1 MSRLF
6 IGIII
11 CVSILLTITCSR
23 GDGTVI
29 KGEITSLDYPYL
41 LATYLSSDTLVIDTI
56 PVNSTG
62 GFSYNVDIDSLTTF
76 TIYMNNYESAAVVY
90 ADKNQKLKVV
100 GDAKLPDLIRV
111 NGNEINDDLTL
122 FKKQNQDLLKQRG
135 QLLFNFN
142 ISGDSDSIQ
151 FNTLN
156 RNDDIA
162 SMNLLNHELT
172 LRAEEYIRE
181 NPTKLSS
188 LVLISNFFMNSDTP
202 LALERVLGYI
212 EGDIKETRIAKR
224 LYAYS
229 EKVNRS
235 AEDAIIP
242 YFQLHDLKGDTI
254 NSYDYKGKY
263 LLLSFVSSSG
273 IESRETIELLKN
285 EYEKLDSSKVEFVS
299 VYIDSDIYPVD
310 YPQQDSIPWT
320 IVPEKR
326 SWGSDIVDLLN
337 VQYIP
342 FNILVKPDGVIMERN
357 VPSQEVAEVIN
368 KSLDN

>member
-235 AEDAIIP
+235 AEGAIIP

-285 EYEKLDSSKVEFVS
+285 EYEKLDSSKVS
-299 VYIDSDIYPVD
+299 KKLS
-310 YPQQDSIPWT
+310 
-320 IVPEKR
+320 
-326 SWGSDIVDLLN
+326 
-337 VQYIP
+337 
-342 FNILVKPDGVIMERN
+342 
-357 VPSQEVAEVIN
+357 
-368 KSLDN
+368 

>member
-23 GDGTVI
+23 RDGTVI

-111 NGNEINDDLTL
+111 NGNEINNDLTL

-212 EGDIKETRIAKR
+212 EGDIKETQIAKR

-235 AEDAIIP
+235 AEGAIIP

-254 NSYDYKGKY
+254 NSYDYKCKY

-342 FNILVKPDGVIMERN
+342 FNILVKPDGIIMERN